1 MNSAELE
8 TLIETAIKHAP
19 HAAMASSAE
28 LCASDARL
36 FATRGDLRAAWNMA
50 LTSLR
55 YSLGILSPVY
65 DHYRCR
71 TIVLNEQAA
80 A

>member
-8 TLIETAIKHAP
+8 TLIETATKHAP
-19 HAAMASSAE
+19 QAAMASSAE
-28 LCASDARL
+28 LCAADARR
-36 FATRGDLRAAWNMA
+36 FANRGEMRAAWNMA

-55 YSLGILSPVY
+55 YSLGILSPIY